1 MKMKS
6 KLHEEVGGRKG
17 GGGGA
22 ENSPVRSS
30 QRGAVTSSRVS
41 TRAAKVTGSSSQSPA
56 PGSRAGASPAR

>member
-41 TRAAKVTGSSSQSPA
+41 TRAAKVTGSSQSPA